1 MNYSTASVQ
10 SWVYS
15 YNNTDKKGTLTQD
28 LFEKDRDEELTPTEE
43 SVKKVNYI
51 SIAETKEKKGNQ
63 NQFF

>member
-51 SIAETKEKKGNQ
+51 SIAETKEKK
-63 NQFF
+63 